1 MEKRRLKILKDLSYI
16 VSDVVGVDDLQL
28 TMEMTA
34 NDVENWDSMSHVRIL
49 FECEQKWGM
58 RLSINEI
65 SNLNNIGDLIYLI
78 EKNY

>member
-1 MEKRRLKILKDLSYI
+1 MDNKQAKILNELSDI
-16 VSDVVGVDDLQL
+16 VSNVTGVDNLQL
-28 TMEMTA
+28 TVEMTA

-65 SNLNNIGDLIYLI
+65 SNLHNIGDLIKLI
-78 EKNY
+78 QKAS